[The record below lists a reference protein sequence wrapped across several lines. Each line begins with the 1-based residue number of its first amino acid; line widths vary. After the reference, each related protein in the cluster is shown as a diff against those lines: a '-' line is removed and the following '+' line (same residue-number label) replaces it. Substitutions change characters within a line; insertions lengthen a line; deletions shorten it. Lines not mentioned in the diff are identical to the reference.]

1 MSVSRLVVTSVL
13 VPLAVLFATLAPVR
27 SAQATESFDACAG
40 VIASLPVTIATQGV
54 WCLTKDLATAITSGA
69 AITVATNNVTIDCN
83 GFKLGGLAAGN
94 ASQTVGIRA
103 SSRQNT
109 TVRNC
114 NIRGFLSG
122 VDLRGGGHLV
132 EDNRF
137 DNNLLSAT
145 VVVGSNNTIRRNLM
159 YDTGGSPSFGY
170 AAAVDAN
177 ANIIDNTITGVFGSS
192 GFAIYGIAHGNGG
205 DAGSVIRDNRV
216 SGLVSSA
223 GGLIGVMASA
233 ASMEVSRN
241 HVVVAPAATGI
252 GIQASS
258 SAFCVGNTVMGFS
271 TALSVC
277 GASSANLSL

>member
-1 MSVSRLVVTSVL
+1 MSVSRLVVTSVF
-13 VPLAVLFATLAPVR
+13 VPIAVLLATLVPVR

-54 WCLTKDLATAITSGA
+54 WCLTKDLSTSITSGA

-83 GFKLGGLAAGN
+83 GFKLGGLGAGN
-94 ASQTVGIRA
+94 ASQAVGIGA
-103 SSRQNT
+103 SARQNT

-122 VDLRGGGHLV
+122 VDLRGAGHLV

-137 DNNLLSAT
+137 DNNLRSAT

-159 YDTGGSPSFGY
+159 YDTGGSTSSGY

-177 ANIIDNTITGVFGSS
+177 ANIIDNTITGVFGPS
-192 GFAIYGIAHGNGG
+192 GFSIYGIAHGNGG
-205 DAGSVIRDNRV
+205 GVGSVIRDNRV
-216 SGLVSSA
+216 SGLVSS
-223 GGLIGVMASA
+223 GSTVIGIMASA

-241 HVVVAPAATGI
+241 HVVATPAVTGS
-252 GIQASS
+252 GIQTS
-258 SAFCVGNTVMGFS
+258 SAFCVGNTVTGFS
-271 TALSVC
+271 TAFGGC